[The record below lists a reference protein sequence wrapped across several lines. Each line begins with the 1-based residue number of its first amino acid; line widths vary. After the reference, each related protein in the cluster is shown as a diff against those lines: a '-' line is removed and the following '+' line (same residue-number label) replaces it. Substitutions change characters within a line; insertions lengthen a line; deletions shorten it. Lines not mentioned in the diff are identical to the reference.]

1 MPRPKRR
8 PTRATCARRVSDLL
22 AALAVVYADDGRYTV
37 QKTTPLGTIFV
48 TWRSGAMVLKDKDAE
63 PVKGACEEP

>member
-1 MPRPKRR
+1 MRKPRR

-37 QKTTPLGTIFV
+37 QKTTPRGTIFV
-48 TWRSGAMVLKDKDAE
+48 TWRSGAMVLTDKNRKPDKGE
-63 PVKGACEEP
+63 GACHE